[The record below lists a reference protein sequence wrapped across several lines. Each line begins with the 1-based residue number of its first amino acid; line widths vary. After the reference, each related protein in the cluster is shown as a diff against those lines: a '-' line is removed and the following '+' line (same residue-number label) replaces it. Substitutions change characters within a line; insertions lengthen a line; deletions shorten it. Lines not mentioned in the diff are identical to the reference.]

1 LLDARALSELQLR
14 EVRLPS
20 KRQDFGGQP
29 KLLAECAELPDRLW
43 ALSFGLSLN
52 LGNQLI
58 EVIHVDPLFGIT
70 AYVL

>member
-20 KRQDFGGQP
+20 ERKDFGGQP
-29 KLLAECAELPDRLW
+29 KLLAEGAELPDRLC

-58 EVIHVDPLFGIT
+58 EVVHVGPFVRHH